1 MIENTPLLWAD
12 PNPASNFL
20 VACILIGTGALF
32 AGLVPSACLPLLLVN
47 SVVVGVTLLILAVIS
62 FKRGD
67 ILGGTLNAVFS
78 TIFAIG
84 SSMAGLTQFAL
95 PFFLGLVTKG
105 QTTMPVAQL
114 PAQVNGWILLPGA
127 FAMLGTAFI
136 AAALTWVLVAWFG
149 VFSVTLGL
157 AAVWMLQG
165 TPGVG
170 APSAPIHNGI
180 INVSGWLFLCCG
192 ISMFYI
198 GLANFINALAGRLVM
213 PMGRPLRKPSSNQV
227 QAVPN

>member
-67 ILGGTLNAVFS
+67 ILGGTLTRSFLPFS
-78 TIFAIG
+78 L
-84 SSMAGLTQFAL
+84 SDQVMAGLTQFAL

-127 FAMLGTAFI
+127 FAMLGMAFI

-157 AAVWMLQG
+157 AAIWM
-165 TPGVG
+165 PG
-170 APSAPIHNGI
+170 
-180 INVSGWLFLCCG
+180 
-192 ISMFYI
+192 
-198 GLANFINALAGRLVM
+198 NAGGGRPFRPNSQWYYKCERVALSLLRNHYVLYRFGKLHKCAGR
-213 PMGRPLRKPSSNQV
+213 QV
-227 QAVPN
+227 GHADG